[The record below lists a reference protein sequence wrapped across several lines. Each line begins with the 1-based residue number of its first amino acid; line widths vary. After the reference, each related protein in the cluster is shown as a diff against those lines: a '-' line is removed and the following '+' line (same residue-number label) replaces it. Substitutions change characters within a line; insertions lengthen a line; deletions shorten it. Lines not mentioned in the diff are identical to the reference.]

1 MSVTIYGAGDDL
13 IKVDGDVDEKFTI
26 AAAAPEDGA
35 VLAISEGTVLR
46 ITRDSNGV
54 WRINPVV
61 RGSGALSITQAPR
74 EGDADNYSDH
84 ATIRGLIL
92 WVVLGNSLANAAA
105 VAR

>member
-26 AAAAPEDGA
+26 AAAPDEGA

-46 ITRDSNGV
+46 ITRDGNGV

-74 EGDADNYSDH
+74 EGDAGNYSDH
-84 ATIRGLIL
+84 AAIRGLVT
-92 WVVLGNSLANAAA
+92 WVVLGNSLATAVP

>member
-13 IKVDGDVDEKFTI
+13 IKIDGDVDEKFTV
-26 AAAAPEDGA
+26 AAASQDAP

-46 ITRDSNGV
+46 IRRDDNGV

-61 RGSGALSITQAPR
+61 RGSGGLSITQAPR

-84 ATIRGLIL
+84 AAIRGLIT
-92 WVVLGNSLANAAA
+92 WVVLGNSVATAAP